1 MNKTIRF
8 LVFALAL
15 STVGAITRLP
25 LRAADPGAAFAT
37 WDNLQS
43 LKPGQEIRIVL
54 NDAKSY
60 QGELQSLSD
69 SGITLRQAAGEQ
81 TLARQDIL
89 RVSSKTQKRRL
100 RNALLGAGIG
110 AGAGLGIG
118 AAADHSQNCSQA
130 GALGPCFKNLGKEVF
145 TPLGALAG
153 AVVGAV
159 VPAGGWHE
167 VYRAR

>member
-1 MNKTIRF
+1 MNHATRVLF
-8 LVFALAL
+8 SALAL
-15 STVGAITRLP
+15 SVFGARTPLP
-25 LRAADPGAAFAT
+25 LRAADRPAANASWDHLKNLRPGH
-37 WDNLQS
+37 
-43 LKPGQEIRIVL
+43 EIRVVL
-54 NDAKSY
+54 NDAQSY

-69 SGITLRQAAGEQ
+69 DGITLRQGAGER

-89 RVSSKTQKRRL
+89 RVSSKAQKRRL
-100 RNALLGAGIG
+100 RNALLGAAVG

-130 GALGPCFKNLGKEVF
+130 GFGPCFKNLGKEVL

-159 VPAGGWHE
+159 IPAGGWHD
-167 VYRAR
+167 VYQAH